1 MNASSSPIP
10 SHYVSSGIAVN
21 GNYTTSMT
29 SLSASS
35 SSKPFWHYETVEI
48 ENWIRNL
55 TPGVANTGGMLFVP
69 LLIQSSS
76 SNAATAVSSTRVVVG
91 DLLLSNLIR
100 ALSSASSS
108 HHHATDPKRIK
119 LEGGG
124 HNNNNTNERGGDE
137 FNILDPTFAH
147 SSTDGVTSSTTELG
161 TGAILSR
168 LTLGG
173 LTNGLSGAVG
183 GVVDTLTCIP
193 LSDLTGNG
201 GRNGTQRGSSDDD
214 IAKMKEERKR
224 HLDITIPT
232 AYNITVREVIQLAK
246 GLHRSISA
254 RTEMD
259 ILATTPRRIADLLCP
274 EISDMELRS
283 IRTRIYDTVVLG
295 LGTHSSAN
303 AASLEDETLE
313 IPVATASATTKGHE
327 IEQWKRCSACNN
339 SDQSLFVLDGKNGD
353 VICTNCGVVNSESIM
368 HEGSQFRK
376 FEGEEDRNHHG
387 EVPNP
392 LFSNSHNM
400 ATTLGGMS
408 FTPGAGMGGYGSA
421 ARGGIENILRNAHA
435 YTGEF
440 IYMIII
446 EFRFVCGMYDIY
458 FSNFVSVHRICA
470 TNKLTSEMNISQFGK
485 EEKKT
490 RIGYKDRQKKDAFY
504 QVREN
509 KINYT

>member
-1 MNASSSPIP
+1 MNASPIP
-10 SHYVSSGIAVN
+10 SHYVSSGMVVN
-21 GNYTTSMT
+21 GNYNNTSMMSS
-29 SLSASS
+29 SLSSSLASS
-35 SSKPFWHYETVEI
+35 SSSYKPFWHYETVEI
-48 ENWIRNL
+48 ENWIRKL
-55 TPGVANTGGMLFVP
+55 KPGVANTGGMLFVP
-69 LLIQSSS
+69 LPSSTSNNATSSS
-76 SNAATAVSSTRVVVG
+76 SSRAVVG
-91 DLLLSNLIR
+91 DLLVSNLLR

-108 HHHATDPKRIK
+108 SPNHHHNAPDPKRIK
-119 LEGGG
+119 LEAGG
-124 HNNNNTNERGGDE
+124 HNNINTGDAY
-137 FNILDPTFAH
+137 NILDPTFAH
-147 SSTDGVTSSTTELG
+147 SSIDGVTSSTTELG

-173 LTNGLSGAVG
+173 LTNGLSGTVG
-183 GVVDTLTCIP
+183 GIVDTLTCIP
-193 LSDLTGNG
+193 LSDLTGGN
-201 GRNGTQRGSSDDD
+201 NGTTQGRGSSDDD
-214 IAKMKEERKR
+214 IANMKEERKR
-224 HLDITIPT
+224 HLDETIST
-232 AYNITVREVIQLAK
+232 AYNITIREVIQLAK

-274 EISDMELRS
+274 EISDMELRT
-283 IRTRIYDTVVLG
+283 IRSRIYDTVVLG

-339 SDQSLFVLDGKNGD
+339 ADQSLFVLDGKNGD

-435 YTGEF
+435 YTGE
-440 IYMIII
+440 
-446 EFRFVCGMYDIY
+446 
-458 FSNFVSVHRICA
+458 
-470 TNKLTSEMNISQFGK
+470 
-485 EEKKT
+485 
-490 RIGYKDRQKKDAFY
+490 
-504 QVREN
+504 
-509 KINYT
+509 